1 MNQKKQKKQAGSLP
15 YVSSCGP
22 SFCSSSCR
30 WSCGG
35 WSGRWEG
42 WGRVACC
49 SPGCWSL
56 KWLWRKGRSHHSPE
70 LKGNI
75 ALHVSKCWHGENK
88 PHQAWQFYPHP
99 QQQQHTLME
108 KNMHKDKL
116 MWKRCWSKPL
126 GKDLTNVLKKKGSC
140 YGVLPAA
147 VLSQVITY
155 ICSGPAGCVGG
166 SGCSM
171 SCYGWHVGDGSSCC
185 FGPSGDGCSSA
196 LLLQQH
202 GDKHIR

>member
-1 MNQKKQKKQAGSLP
+1 MGGMGQGSVLLP
-15 YVSSCGP
+15 WLLKPEVAVE
-22 SFCSSSCR
+22 
-30 WSCGG
+30 
-35 WSGRWEG
+35 EG
-42 WGRVACC
+42 EKPPLTRAE
-49 SPGCWSL
+49 
-56 KWLWRKGRSHHSPE
+56 RSHST
-70 LKGNI
+70 
-75 ALHVSKCWHGENK
+75 HVSKGWHGENK
-88 PHQAWQFYPHP
+88 PHEAWQFYPHP

-108 KNMHKDKL
+108 KNMHKEKL

-126 GKDLTNVLKKKGSC
+126 RKDLTNVLKKKGSC
-140 YGVLPAA
+140 YGVSPAA

-185 FGPSGDGCSSA
+185 FGPSDDGCSSA

>member
-1 MNQKKQKKQAGSLP
+1 
-15 YVSSCGP
+15 
-22 SFCSSSCR
+22 
-30 WSCGG
+30 
-35 WSGRWEG
+35 
-42 WGRVACC
+42 
-49 SPGCWSL
+49 
-56 KWLWRKGRSHHSPE
+56 
-70 LKGNI
+70 
-75 ALHVSKCWHGENK
+75 
-88 PHQAWQFYPHP
+88 
-99 QQQQHTLME
+99 
-108 KNMHKDKL
+108 

-140 YGVLPAA
+140 YGVSPAA

-185 FGPSGDGCSSA
+185 FGPSDDGCSSA

-202 GDKHIR
+202 GDKHIH